1 MNSLPLDPTCKA
13 RSKKFSISKTI
24 KHKNKNNK
32 NKNIKKK
39 KKAFPTT
46 SCFCFLTASSQKSFI
61 FSQHVQHSPPNIL
74 GFIWFFF
81 FFFFSLPLRPLI
93 KFSLSLS
100 QSSKRGQASVCPA
113 VTSAVVTTPHTG
125 YYFSLFW
132 DLG

>member
-39 KKAFPTT
+39 KKKLFPQQVAF
-46 SCFCFLTASSQKSFI
+46 A
-61 FSQHVQHSPPNIL
+61 FSQLLHRNPLYFLSTYNTLPQIFWVFF
-74 GFIWFFF
+74 GFFF
-81 FFFFSLPLRPLI
+81 FFLPLRPLI
-93 KFSLSLS
+93 KFSLS
-100 QSSKRGQASVCPA
+100 QSSKRGHASVRPA